1 MRRAYSTIQL
11 KRIDGDAREFTGIA
25 STPSTDMVGDI
36 VEPTGAV
43 YKMPIPLL
51 WQHDQGSPVG
61 EISQVKVSASGIA
74 VRGTIFKAT
83 ESRTL
88 MERLDEAWESI
99 KIGLVRGLS
108 IGFSPIDYEPIK
120 GERGYKFTKWAWHE
134 LSAVTVPANSEAT
147 ISTIKSL
154 DRDLLAA
161 SGRKEGVIWLGEQH
175 RRDCRKSDVFY
186 LKRDHK

>member
-1 MRRAYSTIQL
+1 VRRAYSTIQL

-51 WQHDQGSPVG
+51 WQHDQGAPVG

-74 VRGTIFKAT
+74 VRGMIFKAT

-99 KIGLVRGLS
+99 KGLS
-108 IGFSPIDYEPIK
+108 IGFSPIEAEPIK
-120 GERGYKFTKWAWHE
+120 DGRGYRFTKWNWHE
-134 LSAVTVPANSEAT
+134 LSAVTIPANMDAS

-154 DRDLLAA
+154 DRNLLAA

-175 RRDCRKSDVFY
+175 RRDCRKSDVYY
-186 LKRDHK
+186 LKRDHQ

>member
-1 MRRAYSTIQL
+1 MRRAFSTIQL

-51 WQHDQGSPVG
+51 WQHDQGAPVG

-83 ESRTL
+83 ESATL
-88 MERLDEAWESI
+88 RDRLDEAWESI

-120 GERGYKFTKWAWHE
+120 DSRGYRFTKWAWHE
-134 LSAVTVPANSEAT
+134 LSAVTIPANMDAS